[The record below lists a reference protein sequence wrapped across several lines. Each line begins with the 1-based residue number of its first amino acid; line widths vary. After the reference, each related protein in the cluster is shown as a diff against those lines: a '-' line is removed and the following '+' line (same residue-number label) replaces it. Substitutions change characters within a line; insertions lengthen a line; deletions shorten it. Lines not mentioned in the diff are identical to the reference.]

1 MPQKARAAA
10 RADRP
15 LPLETLETWV
25 QANSGRIAGLDEVGR
40 GCLAGP
46 VVAAAVVL
54 PWRHGI
60 VGLDD
65 SKKLTPAQ
73 RRHLYH
79 AIRRQAA
86 AVGIACVSA
95 SRIDSINIL
104 HASLEAMAAAFGKA
118 RGRAAV
124 PLTGA
129 LADGPHLAPLP
140 IGVMQHAVVG
150 GDAIWPCIMAASIV
164 AKVVRDRLMQLLAAR
179 FPGYG
184 LERHKG
190 YPTPAHRQALQQLGP
205 SSIHRR
211 SFAPVAA
218 VCV

>member
-1 MPQKARAAA
+1 MLRKAPTVTRT
-10 RADRP
+10 DRLP
-15 LPLETLETWV
+15 PLEQWV
-25 QANSGRIAGLDEVGR
+25 RINGGRIAGLDEAGR

-54 PWRHGI
+54 PWRHEI

-65 SKKLTPAQ
+65 SKKLTPTQ
-73 RRHLYH
+73 RRRMYH
-79 AIRRQAA
+79 VICTQAA
-86 AVGIACVSA
+86 AVGVACVSA

-104 HASLEAMAAAFGKA
+104 HASLEAMAAAFAKA
-118 RGRAAV
+118 QRHGAV

-129 LADGPHLAPLP
+129 LVDGPYLAPLP
-140 IGVMQHAVVG
+140 ASMRQHAVVG
-150 GDAIWPCIMAASIV
+150 GDAVWPCIMAASIV
-164 AKVVRDRLMQLLAAR
+164 AKVVRDRLMRLLAPR

-205 SSIHRR
+205 SPLHRR
-211 SFAPVAA
+211 TFAPVAG
-218 VCV
+218 CG

>member
-1 MPQKARAAA
+1 MPQKARAVTP
-10 RADRP
+10 ADRQRP
-15 LPLETLETWV
+15 LKQWV
-25 QANSGRIAGLDEVGR
+25 WANSDGIAGLDEAGR

-54 PWRHGI
+54 PQRHEI

-65 SKKLTPAQ
+65 SKKLTPVQ
-73 RRHLYH
+73 RLQTYH
-79 AIRRQAA
+79 MICQQAEG
-86 AVGIACVSA
+86 VGVACVSS

-104 HASLEAMAAAFGKA
+104 RASLEAMASAFAKA
-118 RGRAAV
+118 QARASI
-124 PLTGA
+124 PLKGA
-129 LADGPHLAPLP
+129 LVDGPYLAPLSAD
-140 IGVMQHAVVG
+140 VVQHAIVK

-164 AKVVRDRLMQLLAAR
+164 AKVVRDRLMRLLAVQ

-184 LERHKG
+184 LEQHKG

-218 VCV
+218 CV